1 MRKWIAM
8 LLILGAVLT
17 LTAKDYELKQAVDKN
32 GYTYSYVTED
42 PYNAREYTLKNGLK
56 VYLSR
61 IPVKPRVSF
70 KAAVRGGM
78 ADSPADVTGLA
89 HYFEHMMFKGTGKI
103 GALDYAKEKP
113 LLDRIEALFEER
125 RKTDDPEKKAK
136 LYAEIDKLSAE
147 ASKYASAGEYSK
159 LVSSIGGMG
168 LNAFTASDMTVYVV
182 DVPSQE
188 LEKLLKLESERF
200 RDPVMRLFHTELEAV
215 YEEFNKGQ
223 DNEGGLV
230 FEALSRKLFPAH
242 PYGWT
247 PFIGK
252 AEHLKNPSIA
262 EIRKF
267 YRDYYVPGNMAI
279 LLSGDLDFDKTIR
292 LVDQYFGGWKG
303 KSAPVRDL
311 PKEKPMTANVSEN
324 VKGPGPEQILI
335 GFRVEPGRR
344 NDLLAT
350 LTASLLS
357 NGTSGLIDSDL
368 LRSQKVLNAG
378 AGFYDRRDYSIFYLY
393 GVPRAGQTLDQ
404 LSGLL
409 IGELD
414 RIRKGEFEEWLL
426 KAVIDNYR
434 KSLVQSRENPENAS
448 WTYLDSFIKG
458 TPYIDSLKYIES
470 LADISKKDIM
480 KFAGSLK
487 YYARINKLAGKP
499 ENRVKVE
506 KPAITPVAVNADKI
520 SDYGKRFAALPPSPL
535 PELDTVDFRKDFT
548 IRNEGSWK
556 LFYSNKPSP
565 VNDTLFSMNIIAEYG
580 RDHSLLLPLAAG
592 YMGFLGT
599 DQYSASEF
607 RNEFY
612 KLALD
617 FSISGSDDKTTIH
630 LSGFADK
637 MEAVLKLIRHFLKD
651 VKPDEKAYQLYVARI
666 LKSRADAKKNHQ
678 ALFRAANMYA
688 AYGPGMNNPLLYA
701 NSMTEK
707 QLLEIKPAQL
717 VDLMKYYFNFN
728 TTPHIV
734 TYVGPASQNQVV
746 KAFSDAF
753 ELERKASLSGAHPR
767 KREFRQL
774 PTERPKV
781 YLIPYDSTQLLIGI
795 RTRAA
800 EFDLAKVPETMLFNQ
815 YFGGGGLDDV
825 VFQEIRE
832 SRSLAYSAYAYY
844 GSAMEKGK
852 YDIFMGFVAT
862 QPDKC
867 FTAIDEMLK
876 LFRGMPQYQA
886 KFDNAKANVIKSMTS
901 ERNFGDLSGIW
912 FRARKMGIDY
922 DWRKNVFDKL
932 KTLEMKDIADFA
944 AREVAPR
951 TYEVFIAG
959 DIKSLDREKLKR
971 YGEVVELAPEQ
982 VFGY

>member
-1 MRKWIAM
+1 
-8 LLILGAVLT
+8 
-17 LTAKDYELKQAVDKN
+17 
-32 GYTYSYVTED
+32 
-42 PYNAREYTLKNGLK
+42 
-56 VYLSR
+56 
-61 IPVKPRVSF
+61 
-70 KAAVRGGM
+70 
-78 ADSPADVTGLA
+78 
-89 HYFEHMMFKGTGKI
+89 
-103 GALDYAKEKP
+103 
-113 LLDRIEALFEER
+113 
-125 RKTDDPEKKAK
+125 
-136 LYAEIDKLSAE
+136 
-147 ASKYASAGEYSK
+147 
-159 LVSSIGGMG
+159 
-168 LNAFTASDMTVYVV
+168 
-182 DVPSQE
+182 
-188 LEKLLKLESERF
+188 
-200 RDPVMRLFHTELEAV
+200 
-215 YEEFNKGQ
+215 
-223 DNEGGLV
+223 
-230 FEALSRKLFPAH
+230 
-242 PYGWT
+242 
-247 PFIGK
+247 
-252 AEHLKNPSIA
+252 
-262 EIRKF
+262 
-267 YRDYYVPGNMAI
+267 
-279 LLSGDLDFDKTIR
+279 
-292 LVDQYFGGWKG
+292 
-303 KSAPVRDL
+303 
-311 PKEKPMTANVSEN
+311 
-324 VKGPGPEQILI
+324 
-335 GFRVEPGRR
+335 
-344 NDLLAT
+344 
-350 LTASLLS
+350 
-357 NGTSGLIDSDL
+357 
-368 LRSQKVLNAG
+368 
-378 AGFYDRRDYSIFYLY
+378 
-393 GVPRAGQTLDQ
+393 
-404 LSGLL
+404 
-409 IGELD
+409 
-414 RIRKGEFEEWLL
+414 
-426 KAVIDNYR
+426 
-434 KSLVQSRENPENAS
+434 
-448 WTYLDSFIKG
+448 
-458 TPYIDSLKYIES
+458 
-470 LADISKKDIM
+470 
-480 KFAGSLK
+480 
-487 YYARINKLAGKP
+487 
-499 ENRVKVE
+499 
-506 KPAITPVAVNADKI
+506 
-520 SDYGKRFAALPPSPL
+520 
-535 PELDTVDFRKDFT
+535 
-548 IRNEGSWK
+548 
-556 LFYSNKPSP
+556 
-565 VNDTLFSMNIIAEYG
+565 
-580 RDHSLLLPLAAG
+580 
-592 YMGFLGT
+592 
-599 DQYSASEF
+599 
-607 RNEFY
+607 
-612 KLALD
+612 
-617 FSISGSDDKTTIH
+617 
-630 LSGFADK
+630 
-637 MEAVLKLIRHFLKD
+637 MEAGLKLIRHFLKD

-688 AYGPGMNNPLLYA
+688 AYGSGMNNPLLYA

-951 TYEVFIAG
+951 TYEIFIAG

>member
-1 MRKWIAM
+1 M
-8 LLILGAVLT
+8 
-17 LTAKDYELKQAVDKN
+17 
-32 GYTYSYVTED
+32 
-42 PYNAREYTLKNGLK
+42 
-56 VYLSR
+56 
-61 IPVKPRVSF
+61 
-70 KAAVRGGM
+70 
-78 ADSPADVTGLA
+78 
-89 HYFEHMMFKGTGKI
+89 
-103 GALDYAKEKP
+103 
-113 LLDRIEALFEER
+113 
-125 RKTDDPEKKAK
+125 
-136 LYAEIDKLSAE
+136 
-147 ASKYASAGEYSK
+147 
-159 LVSSIGGMG
+159 
-168 LNAFTASDMTVYVV
+168 
-182 DVPSQE
+182 
-188 LEKLLKLESERF
+188 
-200 RDPVMRLFHTELEAV
+200 
-215 YEEFNKGQ
+215 
-223 DNEGGLV
+223 
-230 FEALSRKLFPAH
+230 
-242 PYGWT
+242 
-247 PFIGK
+247 
-252 AEHLKNPSIA
+252 
-262 EIRKF
+262 
-267 YRDYYVPGNMAI
+267 
-279 LLSGDLDFDKTIR
+279 
-292 LVDQYFGGWKG
+292 
-303 KSAPVRDL
+303 
-311 PKEKPMTANVSEN
+311 
-324 VKGPGPEQILI
+324 
-335 GFRVEPGRR
+335 
-344 NDLLAT
+344 
-350 LTASLLS
+350 
-357 NGTSGLIDSDL
+357 
-368 LRSQKVLNAG
+368 
-378 AGFYDRRDYSIFYLY
+378 
-393 GVPRAGQTLDQ
+393 
-404 LSGLL
+404 SGLL

-458 TPYIDSLKYIES
+458 IPYIDSLKYIES

-565 VNDTLFSMNIIAEYG
+565 VNDTLFSVNIIAEYG

-637 MEAVLKLIRHFLKD
+637 MEAGLKLIRHFLKD

-800 EFDLAKVPETMLFNQ
+800 EFNLAKVPETMLFNQ

>member
-1 MRKWIAM
+1 MIVCSSCW
-8 LLILGAVLT
+8 
-17 LTAKDYELKQAVDKN
+17 
-32 GYTYSYVTED
+32 SC
-42 PYNAREYTLKNGLK
+42 REC
-56 VYLSR
+56 YL
-61 IPVKPRVSF
+61 
-70 KAAVRGGM
+70 
-78 ADSPADVTGLA
+78 
-89 HYFEHMMFKGTGKI
+89 
-103 GALDYAKEKP
+103 
-113 LLDRIEALFEER
+113 
-125 RKTDDPEKKAK
+125 
-136 LYAEIDKLSAE
+136 
-147 ASKYASAGEYSK
+147 
-159 LVSSIGGMG
+159 
-168 LNAFTASDMTVYVV
+168 
-182 DVPSQE
+182 
-188 LEKLLKLESERF
+188 
-200 RDPVMRLFHTELEAV
+200 
-215 YEEFNKGQ
+215 
-223 DNEGGLV
+223 
-230 FEALSRKLFPAH
+230 
-242 PYGWT
+242 
-247 PFIGK
+247 
-252 AEHLKNPSIA
+252 
-262 EIRKF
+262 
-267 YRDYYVPGNMAI
+267 AI
-279 LLSGDLDFDKTIR
+279 LIRHFYKQTI
-292 LVDQYFGGWKG
+292 Y
-303 KSAPVRDL
+303 KSII
-311 PKEKPMTANVSEN
+311 N
-324 VKGPGPEQILI
+324 
-335 GFRVEPGRR
+335 
-344 NDLLAT
+344 
-350 LTASLLS
+350 
-357 NGTSGLIDSDL
+357 
-368 LRSQKVLNAG
+368 
-378 AGFYDRRDYSIFYLY
+378 
-393 GVPRAGQTLDQ
+393 
-404 LSGLL
+404 
-409 IGELD
+409 
-414 RIRKGEFEEWLL
+414 
-426 KAVIDNYR
+426 
-434 KSLVQSRENPENAS
+434 
-448 WTYLDSFIKG
+448 
-458 TPYIDSLKYIES
+458 
-470 LADISKKDIM
+470 IS

-637 MEAVLKLIRHFLKD
+637 MEAGLKLIRHFLKD

-717 VDLMKYYFNFN
+717 VDLMKCYFNFN